1 MRITPEISGVSIGLV
16 GEFKPAIFTPAWFTM
31 QGLLSK
37 GTEES
42 AQLQVGHQQLMAFST
57 EWLRLEVTPDRFL
70 AETLQAPHIQLLDFI
85 VRVFKEHLHQS
96 PLVALGINRQVHF
109 QVKSLAA
116 RDRIGRTLAPVEPWG
131 TWKDALGLDARHG
144 GMTSLTMSQRKPEG
158 RPEGGSINVK
168 VEPSNRI
175 GQGATGVYVAVN
187 DHYASDES
195 ELGSAGRLIGTLE
208 DNFVTSLV
216 RSEGIIDHIM
226 SLGDMPEV

>member
-1 MRITPEISGVSIGLV
+1 MRITPEISGVSIVLV

-42 AQLQVGHQQLMAFST
+42 AQLQVAHQQLMAFST

-131 TWKDALGLDARHG
+131 TWKPGRMPLGW
-144 GMTSLTMSQRKPEG
+144 M
-158 RPEGGSINVK
+158 
-168 VEPSNRI
+168 
-175 GQGATGVYVAVN
+175 
-187 DHYASDES
+187 
-195 ELGSAGRLIGTLE
+195 AGTVG
-208 DNFVTSLV
+208 
-216 RSEGIIDHIM
+216 
-226 SLGDMPEV
+226 